1 MKDEI
6 KEILDI
12 LQKCKDYDDEVY
24 LIKQHGAQIL
34 LDYITNLQE
43 ENKRL
48 KEIVENLTTMTASGD
63 GKQIKNT
70 AQFKLDICKQ
80 RIKKAVDL
88 IIEKIDYDDEYP
100 GYMQMLEVD
109 YNDLLDIL
117 QNGEENE

>member
-1 MKDEI
+1 MKAEI
-6 KEILDI
+6 KEILQDR
-12 LQKCKDYDDEVY
+12 
-24 LIKQHGAQIL
+24 IKELEEINEEHRKINGVL
-34 LDYITNLQE
+34 RE
-43 ENKRL
+43 ENERL

-109 YNDLLDIL
+109 YNDLLNIL
-117 QNGEENE
+117 QGSDE

>member
-6 KEILDI
+6 KEILEDLKEHSHSKYVAPLELIDI
-12 LQKCKDYDDEVY
+12 ECQL
-24 LIKQHGAQIL
+24 L

-43 ENKRL
+43 ENERL

-70 AQFKLDICKQ
+70 AQFKLDIYKQ

-88 IIEKIDYDDEYP
+88 IIEKIDYDNEYP
-100 GYMQMLEVD
+100 GYMQMLSTD
-109 YNDLLDIL
+109 YEDLLNIL
-117 QNGEENE
+117 QGSDE